1 MIAIP
6 YRDGSTKARL
16 EVGNRGYP
24 FASRWEISNFGL
36 LQSVKMMVVT
46 GGCESCAPRV
56 VLRFEGL
63 KNRFGI

>member
-1 MIAIP
+1 MIVIP

-16 EVGNRGYP
+16 EAGAAVASP
-24 FASRWEISNFGL
+24 KSRWEIGNFGL

-46 GGCESCAPRV
+46 GGCDSSAPRV

-63 KNRFGI
+63 KNEFRT